1 VCLTG
6 NMFGDYMVFTIMSG
20 FISLLLLVALLGLAI
35 LVSTIQAFIFSLLT
49 TVYIGLSVP
58 HHDHDHDHH

>member
-1 VCLTG
+1 
-6 NMFGDYMVFTIMSG
+6 VFTIMSG
-20 FISLLLLVALLGLAI
+20 FIPLLLPVALLGLAI

>member
-1 VCLTG
+1 MRGALAL
-6 NMFGDYMVFTIMSG
+6 I
-20 FISLLLLVALLGLAI
+20 LPVALLGLAI

-58 HHDHDHDHH
+58 HHDHDHDHAH

>member
-1 VCLTG
+1 
-6 NMFGDYMVFTIMSG
+6 MVFTIMSG
-20 FISLLLLVALLGLAI
+20 LIPLLLPVALLGLAI